1 MQPIEGITPEM
12 LWTFLTVLAGLAALM
27 VLGYKVVE
35 IVRKE
40 QEYKK
45 KKREQPENRLAED
58 ISSKIL
64 EKIEPRFNAIDRK
77 LANDKAQI
85 EAHTREISELRM
97 RAEGTEKGMRAV
109 CKGMLVLMN
118 NAKGNATDQEIDDAA
133 REFTNYLADK

>member
-12 LWTFLTVLAGLAALM
+12 LWTFFVVLVGLATLV

-40 QEYKK
+40 QEYKR
-45 KKREQPENRLAED
+45 KKREQPEDKLADD

-77 LANDKAQI
+77 LANDKTQI
-85 EAHTREISELRM
+85 EAHAREIAELRK
-97 RAEGTEKGMRAV
+97 RAEGTEQGMRAV

-133 REFTNYLADK
+133 RAFTNYLADK